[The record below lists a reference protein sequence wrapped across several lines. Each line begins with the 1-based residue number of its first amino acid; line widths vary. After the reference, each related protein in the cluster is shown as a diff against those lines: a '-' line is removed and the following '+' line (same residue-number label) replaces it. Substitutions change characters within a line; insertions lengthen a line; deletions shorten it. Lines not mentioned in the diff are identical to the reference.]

1 MFPENNE
8 YPGYYEPF
16 IGLSKAR
23 QIGEELQHSGE
34 QIFEFILAI
43 PDEKGNHRYADG
55 KWSIKELLIHII
67 DTERVYAYRALRFAR
82 HDATQLPGFDENLFA
97 AQSNAEKRTLAS
109 IASEFKTVRTATLSL
124 LESLD
129 ESTLKMHG
137 IANGNPLSVR
147 AIFHIIAGHGLHHIN
162 ILKERYL

>member
-34 QIFEFILAI
+34 QIKDFILSL
-43 PDEKGNHRYADG
+43 PEEKGNYRYADG
-55 KWSIKELLIHII
+55 KWTVKELLIHII
-67 DTERVYAYRALRFAR
+67 DTERVYGYRALRFAR

-97 AQSNAEKRTLAS
+97 AQSNAEKRTMDS
-109 IASEFKTVRTATLSL
+109 IASEFMSVRSSTLSL
-124 LESLD
+124 LENLD

-137 IANGNPLSVR
+137 IANGNALSVR
-147 AIFHIIAGHGLHHIN
+147 AIFHIIAGHALHHVN

>member
-34 QIFEFILAI
+34 QIKDFILSL
-43 PDEKGNHRYADG
+43 PEEKGNYRYADG
-55 KWSIKELLIHII
+55 KWTVKELLIHII
-67 DTERVYAYRALRFAR
+67 DTERVYGYRALRFAR

-109 IASEFKTVRTATLSL
+109 IASEFMSVRSSTLSL
-124 LESLD
+124 LENLD

-137 IANGNPLSVR
+137 IANGNALSVR
-147 AIFHIIAGHGLHHIN
+147 AIFHIIAGHALHHVN